1 MYSHLQMLLGS
12 IGLRFDA
19 DPHTDAKFTA
29 VLERQLEFIKT
40 RTFDI
45 VYPEMKARQFIPVN
59 NDVDTGAETITYR
72 QWDMIGMAQIIAN
85 YGDDLPLIDA
95 LVEEFEQKVQG
106 LGAAYE
112 WSIQDLRRSA
122 MAGANLDQRRARAA
136 RRSIEQ
142 QIENIAA
149 LGNTKAGLVGMAK
162 NPNVPIV
169 APVVGSWTA
178 VTPGEDMISDLMAL
192 SSSIV
197 TTNKETFMPD
207 TLILDIGRY
216 NLLATTRVSTT
227 GDTNTTALEGFLRS
241 NPWVTTVA
249 TWNKLALANATDN
262 GNRAVCYKRD
272 AEVLTLEIPQEFEQ
286 FPPQTKNLSFLVPVH
301 ARIGGVIVYYPI
313 AMAYMDGL

>member
-1 MYSHLQMLLGS
+1 MNPLQYVFGA

-19 DPHTDAKFTA
+19 NDPHSDAKFTA
-29 VLERQLEFIKT
+29 ILERQLEFIKT
-40 RTFDI
+40 RTYDI

-59 NDVDTGAETITYR
+59 NDVDAGAETITFR
-72 QWDMIGMAQIIAN
+72 QWDQIGMAQIIAN

-95 LVEEFEQKVQG
+95 LVEEFQQKVQG
-106 LGAAYE
+106 IGAAYQ
-112 WSIQDLRRSA
+112 WSVQDLRRSA
-122 MAGANLDQRRARAA
+122 MAGAQLDQRRARAA
-136 RRSIEQ
+136 RRAIEQ

-149 LGNTKAGLVGMAK
+149 LGNTKAGLVGFAK
-162 NPNVPIV
+162 NANVPLV
-169 APVVGSWTA
+169 APVNGTWTS
-178 VTPGEDMISDLMAL
+178 VLPGEDMIEDLMELA
-192 SSSIV
+192 SSIV

-207 TLILDIGRY
+207 TLVLDIGRY
-216 NLLATTRVSTT
+216 NLLATTRVTTT

-249 TWNKLALANATDN
+249 TWNKLALANAAND

-286 FPPQTKNLSFLVPVH
+286 MPPQAKNMAFVVDVH